1 MVNQSEPNMLI
12 SVKMSVFVARIM
24 NLTEYFSVRLAMTQE
39 AELLFWDKAV
49 AVAVA
54 VHHMATEI
62 PHTSF
67 LESGV
72 TGLYN

>member
-39 AELLFWDKAV
+39 AELLFWDW

-72 TGLYN
+72 TGLYS

>member
-1 MVNQSEPNMLI
+1 MLI

-24 NLTEYFSVRLAMTQE
+24 NLTEYFSVRLTMTHE
-39 AELLFWDKAV
+39 AELLFWDWAM
-49 AVAVA
+49 AA
-54 VHHMATEI
+54 HHMVNII

-72 TGLYN
+72 IGLYNKILIKL